1 MRHRFVSSLST
12 RKRASLAALSLIGI
26 TLLGSAPQADAK
38 PIAFA
43 EGVTV
48 MHERDDTM
56 VSTEVYYAPKV
67 WWSLGIA
74 DVQMTS
80 ANKQHEMDAKYAQFN
95 FLLKRWN
102 MPSAQA
108 NIFASAG
115 FGWAD
120 SVKQGVMGVQHPGH
134 VESQTAR
141 YSEYARRF
149 VVQGDYET
157 RQFYTSFKVDVQQ
170 TPLFY
175 DRLDVGQIGFSPVAH
190 DYEDLA
196 VWFIAQ
202 VKKYRGMTDKT
213 EGGAFVRLF
222 KKNVWVEIGVTER
235 RKLQTMLMVNY

>member
-1 MRHRFVSSLST
+1 MST
-12 RKRASLAALSLIGI
+12 LFSRNAILCAAAMVIGMVVFA
-26 TLLGSAPQADAK
+26 TSPNVNAK

-43 EGVTV
+43 EAVTM

-74 DVQMTS
+74 DVKMTS
-80 ANKQHEMDAKYAQFN
+80 ENNQHEMDAKYAQFN

-102 MPSAQA
+102 MPNAQA

-120 SVKQGVMGVQHPGH
+120 SVKQGVMGVVHPGH
-134 VESQTAR
+134 NVSQTAR
-141 YSEYARRF
+141 YSESARRF
-149 VVQGDYET
+149 VLQGDYET
-157 RQFYTSFKVDVQQ
+157 RQFYSSFKVDVQQ

-222 KKNVWVEIGVTER
+222 KKNIWVEIGVTER
-235 RKLQTMLMVNY
+235 RKPQMMFMVNY

>member
-1 MRHRFVSSLST
+1 MPYRLISSPLAKKCALSVT
-12 RKRASLAALSLIGI
+12 LSLIGVP
-26 TLLGSAPQADAK
+26 LLASSFSANAK

-43 EGVTV
+43 EAVTM
-48 MHERDDTM
+48 MHERDATM

-74 DVQMTS
+74 DVKMTS
-80 ANKQHEMDAKYAQFN
+80 DNKQHEMDAKYAQFN

-102 MPSAQA
+102 MPNAQA
-108 NIFASAG
+108 NMFASAG
-115 FGWAD
+115 LGWAD
-120 SVKQGVMGVQHPGH
+120 SVKQGVMGVMHPGH
-134 VESQTAR
+134 SVSQTAR
-141 YSEYARRF
+141 YSESARRF
-149 VVQGDYET
+149 VLQGDYET
-157 RQFYTSFKVDVQQ
+157 RQFYSSLKFDVQQ

-175 DRLDVGQIGFSPVAH
+175 DRIDTGQIGFSPVAH
-190 DYEDLA
+190 DYDDLA
-196 VWFIAQ
+196 VWFVAQ

>member
-1 MRHRFVSSLST
+1 MRHCF
-12 RKRASLAALSLIGI
+12 ASLLCPRKAALSAVLCGIGI

-43 EGVTV
+43 EAVTM

-74 DVQMTS
+74 DVKMTS
-80 ANKQHEMDAKYAQFN
+80 ENKQHEMEAKYAQFN

-102 MPSAQA
+102 MPNAQA

-149 VVQGDYET
+149 VMQGDYET
-157 RQFYTSFKVDVQQ
+157 RQFYSSFKVDVQQ

-222 KKNVWVEIGVTER
+222 KKNVWVEIGVTEG

>member
-1 MRHRFVSSLST
+1 MPYRLISSPLAKKRALSVTLSFIGTPLLVSSLS
-12 RKRASLAALSLIGI
+12 AN
-26 TLLGSAPQADAK
+26 AK

-43 EGVTV
+43 EAVTM
-48 MHERDDTM
+48 MHERDATM

-74 DVQMTS
+74 DVKMIS
-80 ANKQHEMDAKYAQFN
+80 DNKQHEMDAKYAQFN

-102 MPSAQA
+102 MPNAQA

-120 SVKQGVMGVQHPGH
+120 SIKQGVMGVIHPGH
-134 VESQTAR
+134 SVSQTAR
-141 YSEYARRF
+141 YSESARRF
-149 VVQGDYET
+149 VLQGDYET
-157 RQFYTSFKVDVQQ
+157 RQFYSSLKFDVQQ

-175 DRLDVGQIGFSPVAH
+175 DRIDTGQIGFSPVAH
-190 DYEDLA
+190 DYDDLA
-196 VWFIAQ
+196 VWFVAQ